1 MSFSRVSCGLKQLNI
16 IERYNPSVI
25 SMIRTFRNTVVVK
38 SLFFRFANKNVSF
51 CGTKGLSF

>member
-25 SMIRTFRNTVVVK
+25 SMIKSFRNIVVAVK
-38 SLFFRFANKNVSF
+38 SLFFRLQIRMYPFVEQ
-51 CGTKGLSF
+51 KG

>member
-25 SMIRTFRNTVVVK
+25 SMISTFRNIVVVK
-38 SLFFRFANKNVSF
+38 SLFFRLQTRMYPFVEL
-51 CGTKGLSF
+51 KG